1 MILLLALPQYREGTG
16 VKTEKAIMRAHLSNV
31 FHDVRRSC
39 AFSQITMSEKLRIST
54 RAYGNLERGQ
64 ACCSAQTLIRL
75 LAMMQMPEAYT
86 LIRKLDDAFREQ
98 ENQEPENAA

>member
-1 MILLLALPQYREGTG
+1 MFSTSRKVPAGTAAHTG
-16 VKTEKAIMRAHLSNV
+16 RA
-31 FHDVRRSC
+31 